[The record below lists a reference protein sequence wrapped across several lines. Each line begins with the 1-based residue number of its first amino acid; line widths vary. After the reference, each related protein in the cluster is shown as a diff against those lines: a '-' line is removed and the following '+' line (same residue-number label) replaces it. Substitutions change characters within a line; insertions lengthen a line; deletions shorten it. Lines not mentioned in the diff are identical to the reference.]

1 LRILPVVG
9 ENTNELV
16 IGWIR
21 LFMQDQFFC

>member
-1 LRILPVVG
+1 VVG